1 MWIRL
6 GDVSGR
12 ICAFNDGFRDVNGV
26 SMADSAI
33 KSDEKPL
40 VLVADD
46 DEMQRFLITE
56 ALEAADFR
64 VEVVADGKAAIE
76 RAETLRPDVIVLDV
90 VMPVMDGFAVCRAL
104 RSLPIG
110 DGLPIVMATGQDD
123 LDSIGRAYDAGA
135 TDFIAKP
142 INWTLLRHRIRYVY
156 RAGSTL
162 KQLRAS
168 EARLAEAQQIAQLGS
183 WEWTSDD
190 NLVKCT
196 SEVFRMFGMDE
207 VADDLPLPRLLEP
220 IESYDRQD
228 FEAALRTLKPEN
240 PTLAREFR
248 LKSADTN
255 DRIIAVRAC
264 LDDQPKN
271 ECLAVKGTF
280 QDVTDQ
286 RLAEA
291 KLYQLA
297 HYDSLTGLPN
307 RSLFLDRLGQALQ
320 RARREGVDAAAICVD
335 IYRFK
340 DVNDSFGHQTGDR
353 LLREIATRLQSVVR
367 GADTVAR
374 LSGDEFAIAQTGL
387 MQPESA
393 ERLSHRLL
401 SILCKPFNVEGQE
414 VFLEGCVGIGI
425 GPQDA
430 TDATQLLS
438 KADMALHRA
447 KSDGPGVCCFF
458 EGGMDDAFRSRK
470 AIEND
475 VRQALNSDWFELHY
489 QPQVSVD
496 SGMIVGMEALLR
508 LRHPEKGLI
517 SPETFISIAEET
529 GLIVPIG
536 AWVLRTACQQAMA
549 WQRKGWP
556 KIRVAVNLS
565 PIQFQERNL
574 TETIMS
580 ALDDSG
586 LAPSL
591 LEVEI
596 TENILIRDTATV
608 IDVLHKLK
616 TSGVQIAMDDFG
628 TGYSSLGYLQ
638 RFPFDRIKVDRSFIK
653 DIPDSAGSTAIVGAV
668 VALSKRLGMV
678 TTAEGIETRE
688 QLEFLKDEGCDEAQG
703 YFFSRPRPAEDLE
716 QILAQDVLE
725 DPANSRLQVI

>member
-1 MWIRL
+1 
-6 GDVSGR
+6 
-12 ICAFNDGFRDVNGV
+12 
-26 SMADSAI
+26 MADDAI
-33 KSDEKPL
+33 KSEEMPL

-46 DEMQRFLITE
+46 DEMQRFLIAET
-56 ALEAADFR
+56 LEAANFR
-64 VEVVADGKAAIE
+64 VEVVGDGAAAIE
-76 RAETLRPDVIVLDV
+76 SAEALRPDVIILDV
-90 VMPVMDGFAVCRAL
+90 VMPKMDGFAVCRAL
-104 RSLPIG
+104 RSAPIG
-110 DGLPIVMATGQDD
+110 DGLPIVMATGRDD

-162 KQLRAS
+162 KQLKAS

-183 WEWTSDD
+183 WEWTSND

-196 SEVFRMFGMDE
+196 SEVFRMFGMSE
-207 VADDLPLPRLLEP
+207 SSADLPLARLLEP
-220 IESYDRQD
+220 IQSYDRED
-228 FEAALRTLKPEN
+228 FERALRGLKPEK

-248 LKSADTN
+248 LKSNEAS
-255 DRIIAVRAC
+255 DRVIAVHAC
-264 LDDQPKN
+264 LDDQPAN
-271 ECLAVKGTF
+271 EGLAVKGTF
-280 QDVTDQ
+280 QDVTEQ

-291 KLYQLA
+291 KLYQLV
-297 HYDSLTGLPN
+297 HYDPLTGLPN

-320 RARREGVDAAAICVD
+320 RARREGVDAAALCVD

-340 DVNDSFGHQTGDR
+340 DVNDSFGHQSGDR

-367 GADTVAR
+367 GADTVSR

-401 SILCKPFNVEGQE
+401 SVLSKPFNIDGQE

-430 TDATQLLS
+430 NDAMQLLA

-470 AIEND
+470 SIEND
-475 VRQALNSDWFELHY
+475 VRHALNAEWFELHY
-489 QPQVSVD
+489 QPQVAVD
-496 SGMIVGMEALLR
+496 NGHTVGVEALLR

-517 SPETFISIAEET
+517 GPETFIPIAEET

-536 AWVLRTACQQAMA
+536 AWVLRTACQQAMS
-549 WQRKGWP
+549 WQRKGHAP
-556 KIRVAVNLS
+556 IRVAVNLS

-586 LAPSL
+586 LDPCM

-616 TSGVQIAMDDFG
+616 KLGVHIAMDDFG
-628 TGYSSLGYLQ
+628 TGYSSLSYLQ
-638 RFPFDRIKVDRSFIK
+638 RFPFDRIKIDRSFIK
-653 DIPDSAGSTAIVGAV
+653 DIPDNRGSTAIVGAV
-668 VALSKRLGMV
+668 IALSKRLGMA
-678 TTAEGIETRE
+678 TTAEGIETKE
-688 QLEFLKDEGCDEAQG
+688 QHEFLKNEGCDEAQG
-703 YFFSRPRPAEDLE
+703 YYFSRPRPADDL
-716 QILAQDVLE
+716 QQLFAQGVSVG
-725 DPANSRLQVI
+725 PATSKLQVF

>member
-1 MWIRL
+1 
-6 GDVSGR
+6 
-12 ICAFNDGFRDVNGV
+12 
-26 SMADSAI
+26 MADDAI
-33 KSDEKPL
+33 RSEEKPL

-46 DEMQRFLITE
+46 DEMQRFLIAET
-56 ALEAADFR
+56 LEAEGFR
-64 VEVVADGKAAIE
+64 VEVVADGLSAIKQ
-76 RAETLRPDVIVLDV
+76 AEALRPDVIVLDV

-104 RSLPIG
+104 RSSPVG

-162 KQLRAS
+162 KQLKAS
-168 EARLAEAQQIAQLGS
+168 EARLAEAQHIAQLGS
-183 WEWTSDD
+183 WEWTAEDD
-190 NLVKCT
+190 LIRCT
-196 SEVFRMFGMDE
+196 AEVFRIFGMSRTQ
-207 VADDLPLPRLLEP
+207 DDLSLAELLKP
-220 IESYDRQD
+220 VQFHDRKD
-228 FEAALRTLKPEN
+228 FEEALRALKLEK

-248 LKSADTN
+248 LKSAAAN
-255 DRIIAVRAC
+255 DRVIAVHAC
-264 LDDQPKN
+264 LDDQPAN
-271 ECLAVKGTF
+271 ERMVVKGTF
-280 QDVTDQ
+280 QDVTEQ

-297 HYDSLTGLPN
+297 HYDTLTGLPN

-320 RARREGVDAAAICVD
+320 RSRREGVDAAALCVD

-340 DVNDSFGHQTGDR
+340 DVNDSFGHQAGDR
-353 LLREIATRLQSVVR
+353 LLREIASRLQSVVR

-393 ERLSHRLL
+393 QRLSHRLL
-401 SILCKPFNVEGQE
+401 SILSKPFHVEGEE
-414 VFLEGCVGIGI
+414 VFLEGCIGIGI
-425 GPQDA
+425 GPHDA
-430 TDATQLLS
+430 ADATQLLS

-475 VRQALNSDWFELHY
+475 VRQALNGDWFELHY
-489 QPQVSVD
+489 QPQVAVD
-496 SGMIVGMEALLR
+496 SGIVVGVEALLR
-508 LRHPEKGLI
+508 LRHPERGLI
-517 SPETFISIAEET
+517 SPETFIAITEET
-529 GLIVPIG
+529 GLIIPIG

-549 WQRKGWP
+549 WQRKGQP
-556 KIRVAVNLS
+556 PIRVAVNLS
-565 PIQFQERNL
+565 PVQFQERNL
-574 TETIMS
+574 TETIVS

-586 LAPSL
+586 LDPSL

-616 TSGVQIAMDDFG
+616 TLGVHIAMDDFG

-653 DIPDSAGSTAIVGAV
+653 DIPDNTGSAAIVGAV
-668 VALSKRLGMV
+668 IALSKRLGMA
-678 TTAEGIETRE
+678 TTAEGIETIE
-688 QLEFLKDEGCDEAQG
+688 QLQFLENEGCDEAQG
-703 YFFSRPRPAEDLE
+703 YYFSRPRPPRDLE
-716 QILAQDVLE
+716 ELIDQDLSI
-725 DPANSRLQVI
+725 DPASSRLQVL